1 MRGRVPFRASPDR
14 KADRMVKRT
23 PAGAKLPRRRFLLAG
38 LGGAAAVAMPQV
50 SRAQAVNWRIQSAW
64 PVRDMFH
71 EFAVDYTKRVAA
83 MTSGRLRIDV
93 AAAGSIVPPLQMAD
107 AVHAGILDGCHGTA
121 SLWTKKHKAY
131 ALFGAPPS
139 FGWDSHSFLGWFY
152 YGGGEALYQEL
163 TNEILRVNLTGFL
176 YGPMPTQP
184 LGWFK
189 KQIKSPGDL
198 KGVRYRGTGLS
209 SELFAGMGA
218 SIVNVPGNQVTPFME
233 RELIDATDSTSPAT
247 DLQLGL
253 PNVAKFYL
261 MGSHHRQVEAFE
273 IIFSKAKHDALP
285 AELKAI
291 LRHAAFS
298 ASSDQSWNAHSRY
311 PKDFEEIRKR
321 GVNAVKTSPEI
332 IQEQL
337 KTWDQLIA
345 EHSKDS
351 FFAKV
356 IASQKAW
363 VKRTEPFFQLNN
375 LGSEDLAAA
384 YKHFFG

>member
-1 MRGRVPFRASPDR
+1 MPFVLRQTGKAGRMGKRAI
-14 KADRMVKRT
+14 ART
-23 PAGAKLPRRRFLLAG
+23 KPGRRLFLFAG
-38 LGGAAAVAMPQV
+38 LGGAAALAMPGV
-50 SRAQAVNWRIQSAW
+50 SRAQTVNWRIQSAW
-64 PVRDMFH
+64 PARDIFH
-71 EFAVDYTKRVAA
+71 ESAVDYAKRIAA
-83 MTSGRLRIDV
+83 MTSRRLRIDV
-93 AAAGSIVPPLQMAD
+93 VAAGSVVPPVQMAD
-107 AVHAGILDGCHGTA
+107 AVHAGILDGCHGNA
-121 SLWTKKHKAY
+121 SLWYKKHKAY

-139 FGWDSHSFLGWFY
+139 FGWDSHGFLGWFY
-152 YGGGEALYQEL
+152 HGGGEALYQEL
-163 TNEILRVNLTGFL
+163 TNEVLRVDLTGFL

-189 KQIKSPGDL
+189 KEVKSPGDL
-198 KGVRYRGTGLS
+198 KGVRYRGSGLS
-209 SELFAGMGA
+209 GELLAALGA

-233 RELIDATDSTSPAT
+233 RGLIDATDSSNPAT
-247 DLQLGL
+247 DLQFGL
-253 PNVAKFYL
+253 PTVAKFYV
-261 MGSHHRQVEAFE
+261 MGSHHRQIEAFE
-273 IIFSKAKHDALP
+273 IVFNKSKYDALS
-285 AELKAI
+285 AELKAV

-321 GVNAVKTSPEI
+321 GVNIVKINPEI
-332 IQEQL
+332 IQQQL
-337 KTWDQLIA
+337 NIWDQLIA

>member
-1 MRGRVPFRASPDR
+1 
-14 KADRMVKRT
+14 MVKR
-23 PAGAKLPRRRFLLAG
+23 AIAKADAKTSVTTKLVRRRFLLAGLSAG

-50 SRAQAVNWRIQSAW
+50 SRAQTVNWRIQSAW
-64 PVRDMFH
+64 PAREIFH
-71 EFAVDYTKRVAA
+71 EFAVDYAKRIAA

-93 AAAGSIVPPLQMAD
+93 LAAGSVVPPLQMAD

-121 SLWTKKHKAY
+121 SLWYKKHKAY

-139 FGWDSHSFLGWFY
+139 FGWDSHSFLAWFY

-163 TNEILRVNLTGFL
+163 ANEILRVNLVGLL
-176 YGPMPTQP
+176 YGPMPTQA

-189 KQIKSPGDL
+189 KEVKNPGDL
-198 KGVRYRGTGLS
+198 KGVRYRGAGLS
-209 SELFAGMGA
+209 GELFAALGA
-218 SIVNVPGNQVTPFME
+218 TLINVPASQVTPFME
-233 RELIDATDSTSPAT
+233 RDLIDATDSSNPVT

-253 PNVAKFYL
+253 PNVAKFYV

-273 IIFSKAKHDALP
+273 IVFNKSKYDPLS

-291 LRHAAFS
+291 IRHAAFS
-298 ASSDQSWNAHSRY
+298 ASSEQAWNAHSRFS
-311 PKDFEEIRKR
+311 KDFDEIRKR
-321 GVNAVKTSPEI
+321 GVNVVKTSPEI
-332 IQEQL
+332 IQQQL
-337 KTWDQLIA
+337 KIWDQLIA

-363 VKRTEPFFQLNN
+363 VKRTGPFFQLNN
-375 LGSEDLAAA
+375 LGSEDLGAA
-384 YKHFFG
+384 YQHFFG

>member
-1 MRGRVPFRASPDR
+1 
-14 KADRMVKRT
+14 MVKRAIAK
-23 PAGAKLPRRRFLLAG
+23 PATDRTKVVRRRFLFASLGAG

-50 SRAQAVNWRIQSAW
+50 SRAQTVSWRIQSAW
-64 PVRDMFH
+64 PARDIFH
-71 EFAVDYTKRVAA
+71 EFAVDYAQRVAA
-83 MTSGRLRIDV
+83 MASGRIRIDV
-93 AAAGSIVPPLQMAD
+93 AAAGSVVPPLQMAD

-121 SLWTKKHKAY
+121 SLWYKKHKAY

-152 YGGGEALYQEL
+152 YGGGETLYQEL
-163 TNEILRVNLTGFL
+163 VNEVLRVNLTGLL
-176 YGPMPTQP
+176 YGPMPTQA

-189 KQIKSPGDL
+189 KEAREPGDL
-198 KGVRYRGTGLS
+198 KGVRYRGAGLS
-209 SELFAGMGA
+209 GEMFAGFGA
-218 SIVNVPGNQVTPFME
+218 SIVNVPGSQVVPFME
-233 RELIDATDSTSPAT
+233 RDLIDATDSSSPVT

-253 PNVAKFYL
+253 PNVAKFYV
-261 MGSHHRQVEAFE
+261 MGSHHRQAEAFE
-273 IIFSKAKHDALP
+273 IVFNKSKHDALP
-285 AELKAI
+285 AELKAV

-298 ASSDQSWNAHSRY
+298 ASSDQAWNAHSRY
-311 PKDFEEIRKR
+311 PKEFDEIRKR
-321 GVNAVKTSPEI
+321 NVNVVKTSPEI
-332 IQEQL
+332 IQAQL
-337 KTWDQLIA
+337 AIWDQLIA

-363 VKRTEPFFQLNN
+363 VKRTVPFFQLNN